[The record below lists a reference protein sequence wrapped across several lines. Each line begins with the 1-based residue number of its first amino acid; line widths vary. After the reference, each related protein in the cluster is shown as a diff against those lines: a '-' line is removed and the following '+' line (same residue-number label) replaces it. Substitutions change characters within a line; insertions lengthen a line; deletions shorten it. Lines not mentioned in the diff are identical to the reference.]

1 MTLGELHYL
10 KQPFRWSTHY
20 PTCHPPPLPSILVN
34 GRLNESFSVCTPI
47 DLDLNLIFRTTKEKV
62 DHEKRG
68 VDKRTGVRRAT
79 AWNVAE
85 SRVAREEE
93 KKSFELAQGNDGFV
107 DLSKYRELG

>member
-1 MTLGELHYL
+1 VNCTISSNRSAGQHTIQPAIPPVTEHFGERAAQREFQCLYAHQLGLEL
-10 KQPFRWSTHY
+10 
-20 PTCHPPPLPSILVN
+20 N
-34 GRLNESFSVCTPI
+34 FSY
-47 DLDLNLIFRTTKEKV
+47 
-62 DHEKRG
+62 HEGKGGPREAG